1 MNSNVKTHIAEE
13 KILLRE
19 YLEKI
24 GIKDIEKYTI
34 LVNGIIVK
42 PDIMIEK
49 DDEIIVVPILK
60 GG

>member
-1 MNSNVKTHIAEE
+1 MKTNIKTHIAEG
-13 KILLRE
+13 KIMLKE

-24 GIKDIEKYTI
+24 GIKEVEKYTI
-34 LVNGIIVK
+34 LVNGKIVK
-42 PDIMIEK
+42 LDMMIEK